1 MPPSMGGQHSSITI
15 NNGISNGK
23 SNSGGSVG
31 KNKGPKKHFS
41 LFYVWNFVK
50 IELKRYCI
58 PVTIFKGLT
67 NKIPIEKN
75 YKKGKKKNQIVY
87 FHWKF
92 EL

>member
-41 LFYVWNFVK
+41 LFNVWNFVK
-50 IELKRYCI
+50 IEL
-58 PVTIFKGLT
+58 
-67 NKIPIEKN
+67 
-75 YKKGKKKNQIVY
+75 
-87 FHWKF
+87 
-92 EL
+92 

>member
-23 SNSGGSVG
+23 SNSGSSVG

-41 LFYVWNFVK
+41 LFDVK

-58 PVTIFKGLT
+58 Q
-67 NKIPIEKN
+67 KN
-75 YKKGKKKNQIVY
+75 RKNVKKKKSNRP
-87 FHWKF
+87 FHEKF